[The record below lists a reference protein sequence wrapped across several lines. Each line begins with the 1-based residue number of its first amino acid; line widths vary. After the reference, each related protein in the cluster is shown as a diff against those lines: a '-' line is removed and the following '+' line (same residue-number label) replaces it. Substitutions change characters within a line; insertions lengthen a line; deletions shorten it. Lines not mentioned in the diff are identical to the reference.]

1 MSTNLTHFIA
11 VLTVLLTASQ
21 LVDLGHGCPISLT
34 KSIVKSSFKG
44 GQRFVNKKLYQL
56 ADKIHDPG
64 RNTVAATTQR
74 MAEAA
79 ANKATAKAVN
89 KHGLARPGQ
98 LPGQLSP
105 GKVPP
110 QSKKVENLNKVMSG
124 LDKVKTK
131 VEKEAAKKA
140 MKQAMGR

>member
-1 MSTNLTHFIA
+1 MSTNLKHFIA

-89 KHGLARPGQ
+89 KHGLARSGQ
-98 LPGQLSP
+98 LP

-124 LDKVKTK
+124 LDKVKNK